1 MNVATYLINSTLAM
15 EAFGAELVLKLS
27 PGEVVYLTGTLGAGK
42 TTLVRGML
50 HAFGHTGKVKSP
62 TYTLVEPYYLPQQTV
77 YHFDLYRL
85 SDPEELV
92 YIGIRDYINQ
102 SAICVFEW
110 AEKGKGYIP
119 PADWHIFF
127 ELTANPEERHVIVE
141 SRGKYHF

>member
-1 MNVATYLINSTLAM
+1 MNVATYLINSDLAM
-15 EAFGAELVLKLS
+15 ETFGAELVPKLS
-27 PGEVVYLTGTLGAGK
+27 AGEVIYLTGTLGAGK

-50 HAFGHTGKVKSP
+50 KAFGHSGKVKSP

-85 SDPEELV
+85 TDPEELV

-102 SAICVFEW
+102 SAICIFEW
-110 AEKGKGYIP
+110 AEKGQGYIP

-127 ELTANPEERHVIVE
+127 ELTTNPDQRQIVV
-141 SRGKYHF
+141 KK